1 MKPISLP
8 DYDMTTF
15 VDDCD
20 YEFAR
25 SHTLSMS
32 GGSDGRGKYVYAY
45 CPGMTDPTP
54 LHRLIAA
61 RTGLSL
67 AGDIDHRNRNK
78 LDNQR
83 RNLRPATRTQNF
95 ANRSKYRNNKSGF
108 KNVFWS
114 RQKHKWQG
122 RLAKGRRQYH
132 VGFFDE
138 PEDAYSACQRK
149 ATELFGQFAS
159 P

>member
-1 MKPISLP
+1 MKAIRLP
-8 DYDMTTF
+8 KYQVETL
-15 VDDCD
+15 VDDDD
-20 YEFAR
+20 YAFAK
-25 SHTLSMS
+25 SFTLSF
-32 GGSDGRGKYVYAY
+32 GNRKYVYAY
-45 CPGMTDPTP
+45 CHGMGEPQP

-61 RTGLSL
+61 RAGLSL
-67 AGDIDHRNRNK
+67 AGDIDHGNRNR

-83 RNLRPATRTQNF
+83 HNLRPATRTQNF
-95 ANRSKYRNNKSGF
+95 ANRGKYRNNKSGF

-114 RQKHKWQG
+114 SQKHKWQG
-122 RLAKGRRQYH
+122 RLAKDGRQYH